1 MEEILREK
9 LHYSE
14 NHGERHS
21 WELNLNNWN
30 SSVRVDDVD
39 VPSKSF
45 GIFLGICYLLRV
57 IFYLFISYW
66 CISD

>member
-9 LHYSE
+9 LHYRE
-14 NHGERHS
+14 NHGEHHS

-45 GIFLGICYLLRV
+45 GIFLGIYWG
-57 IFYLFISYW
+57 LFFTFLFHIGV
-66 CISD
+66 